1 MPEKPFSAVA
11 RDLRDFYQK
20 GTTALERQNLDYAIS
35 ILEQVVLRE
44 PAFLEARQALRAAQ
58 IKKHGT
64 GGGFFKKVLGGASS
78 SPLVAKGQLALRR
91 DPMEAMQI
99 AEQILAGDPNSG
111 SGNKLLAEASAAAD
125 LPRTACFALEIARKA
140 NPKDQDLARRYAQ
153 ALGSSGNVDKA
164 EQVYLELIRSNPGD
178 TELAMEYKNLSAQKT
193 LVQQGYE
200 ALADGKGSYRDILRN
215 KDEAVTLEQ
224 EGRQFKSE
232 DVATQLIRDYE
243 ARLQHQPDDMKLVRS
258 IAELHTQRKDF
269 AQALAFYQRIKESP
283 AGNDPSLD
291 KAIADTHTR
300 KVNHD
305 ISQLDASSLDYDQ
318 QKAALEAQIAEYQ
331 ILECKTRADRYP
343 TDVQIKFDLGELYFK
358 AGKITEAIQE
368 FQKSQTNPNRKA
380 QSIGYLARCFSKRG
394 MNDLAARKFLEA
406 LKDKLEFD
414 DEKKELVYELG
425 CVYEAMNKKNEAID
439 QFKQIYE
446 VDIGYKDV
454 AAKVDAYYSAGG
466 A

>member
-99 AEQILAGDPNSG
+99 AEQILAGDPNRG

-215 KDEAVTLEQ
+215 KDEAVALEQ